1 MTPTKLLFCV
11 RKKDPKLCGDLLLLT
26 CSEPQF
32 KKSNNIPFLRIAKFE
47 FSRYFSTFQVLCEI
61 EYALLQKGVPEE
73 DLAEIPREIIPDRIR
88 NLEDQSYRNL
98 RDWYIYRDYMNGLE
112 YVVDAFNHLRHKNT
126 SKRRR
131 RRRRQTFN
139 W

>member
-1 MTPTKLLFCV
+1 MVFLKKYFLL
-11 RKKDPKLCGDLLLLT
+11 
-26 CSEPQF
+26 
-32 KKSNNIPFLRIAKFE
+32 
-47 FSRYFSTFQVLCEI
+47 FQVLCEI

-73 DLAEIPREIIPDRIR
+73 ELAEIPREIIPMRIR

-112 YVVDAFNHLRHKNT
+112 YVVDAFNHLRRNQ
-126 SKRRR
+126 RRR
-131 RRRRQTFN
+131 RRRRQTFQ